1 MIAIIKFTLRY
12 CLVVSMCLSTLIG
25 RSQADWIVIPSDYEY
40 NMNVIGVGFIEC
52 DAIHDEQDRIA
63 AFVGD
68 EIRGVQFFNVESNQ
82 GLYVYMFIYSNRFS
96 GDTIHFKIYDA
107 SKDRIYELSNR
118 MVFLENAVVGS
129 EQMPV
134 QFTTVN
140 QTLNIEPDTNQILRQ
155 SNVGDKIANLQVKN
169 GIGQVLL
176 AGFEWI
182 HDSAGIHNHYFEF
195 VGQELFIKE
204 RIVDFPENEI
214 QIHFKVNVSGMCVT
228 DQLLNFKISD
238 LTATEN
244 ETEQPLIDIF
254 PNPTVDYFQI
264 RSNVLFDHVYLMD
277 PLKGSMREVE
287 QQKPIYLTSGEYG
300 LKYIIFK
307 KGSTIWKK
315 PLLHITEI

>member
-1 MIAIIKFTLRY
+1 MNR
-12 CLVVSMCLSTLIG
+12 IG
-25 RSQADWIVIPSDYEY
+25 LQHLLEMKSGCSV
-40 NMNVIGVGFIEC
+40 
-52 DAIHDEQDRIA
+52 
-63 AFVGD
+63 
-68 EIRGVQFFNVESNQ
+68 FNVESNQ

-107 SKDRIYELSNR
+107 SEDRIYELSNI
-118 MVFLENAVVGS
+118 MVFSENAVVGS

-155 SNVGDKIANLQVKN
+155 SNVGDKIVNLQVKN

-214 QIHFKVNVSGMCVT
+214 QIHFKVNVSGMC
-228 DQLLNFKISD
+228 N
-238 LTATEN
+238 
-244 ETEQPLIDIF
+244 
-254 PNPTVDYFQI
+254 
-264 RSNVLFDHVYLMD
+264 RSTTQF
-277 PLKGSMREVE
+277 
-287 QQKPIYLTSGEYG
+287 
-300 LKYIIFK
+300 
-307 KGSTIWKK
+307 
-315 PLLHITEI
+315 